1 MKSFLFILL
10 ALTVTNMAIA
20 SDPPPTSLTF
30 RSSSSVRSEIPAKLY
45 QAENPKAL
53 IIYIHGGSC
62 SLPYHYPSLEFGGE
76 DGLQLLPVLRERGYS
91 VLFVEYAYQL
101 SNSNYSRDRVRAQA
115 LSDLR
120 LTPVDLCNYI
130 TQTELE
136 DVKKVTEQLQE
147 INPTHLPVF
156 MLGHSYGG
164 YLVNR
169 IAVSDS
175 RPSNVRGYISYAGLW
190 DPRLPGIDGRVD
202 NPGTQ
207 TSHDNAPIEGNLE
220 NVAPMLV
227 IHSEDD
233 PIVAINQFEL
243 ISSRGIGQVQ
253 LLRME
258 SGGHAAT
265 RRSENR
271 RIARSIEN
279 FVQSLLPELRR

>member
-10 ALTVTNMAIA
+10 AFTATNTAGA
-20 SDPPPTSLTF
+20 SELPPTSLTF
-30 RSSSSVRSEIPAKLY
+30 RSSSSVRPEVPAKLY

-53 IIYIHGGSC
+53 IIYVHGGSC

-76 DGLQLLPVLRERGYS
+76 EGLQLLPVLRERGYS
-91 VLFVEYAYQL
+91 VLFIEYAYQL

-175 RPSNVRGYISYAGLW
+175 RPPNVRGYISYAGLW
-190 DPRLPGIDGRVD
+190 DPRVPGIDGHVN

-207 TSHDNAPIEGNLE
+207 ASHDNVPIEGDLE
-220 NVAPMLV
+220 NMAPMLV

-233 PIVAINQFEL
+233 QVVSINQFEL
-243 ISSRGIGQVQ
+243 ISSRDMSQVQ
-253 LLRME
+253 LLRMN

-265 RRSENR
+265 KRSENR
-271 RIARSIEN
+271 RMARSIES
-279 FVQSLLPELRR
+279 FVQSLLPELRH